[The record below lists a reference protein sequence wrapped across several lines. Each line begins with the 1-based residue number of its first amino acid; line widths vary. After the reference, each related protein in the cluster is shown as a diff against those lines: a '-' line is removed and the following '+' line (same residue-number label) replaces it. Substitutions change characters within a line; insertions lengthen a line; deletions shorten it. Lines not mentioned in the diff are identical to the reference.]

1 MKLQDFK
8 NRNPK
13 ITGIIDLK
21 TTQNENL
28 LDILDALVS
37 GNSRCITAITDVN
50 GDNEVVI
57 TPNQKCNLLSYK
69 QTYVNKYRN
78 FGLKF
83 EQTGNNI
90 KLSVIPQP
98 PTKKSTDDTT
108 TTSDN
113 SSNDFNIYRQV
124 AKTFMGEEL
133 NEEINRIKKII
144 YNG

>member
-1 MKLQDFK
+1 MNLKDFK
-8 NRNPK
+8 IK
-13 ITGIIDLK
+13 HSSIIGINSLLP
-21 TTQNENL
+21 TQNENL

-37 GNSRCITAITDVN
+37 GTSCVKSIKYVTGV
-50 GDNEVVI
+50 NEVI
-57 TPNQKCNLLSYK
+57 IEPNSKCDLFSYEK
-69 QTYVNKYRN
+69 TYKNHYRN

-83 EQTGNNI
+83 DRTSNNI
-90 KLSVIPQP
+90 KLSVNPQP

-108 TTSDN
+108 TTSGN

>member
-1 MKLQDFK
+1 MNLKDFK
-8 NRNPK
+8 AK
-13 ITGIIDLK
+13 HSISGIQKLK
-21 TTQNENL
+21 EKQNETL
-28 LDILDALVS
+28 LGILDTLVS
-37 GNSRCITAITDVN
+37 GNSSCITSITDVYN
-50 GDNEVVI
+50 DNEVTI
-57 TPNQKCNLLSYK
+57 EPNKNCNLLSYK
-69 QTYVNKYRN
+69 KTYEHNYRN

-90 KLSVIPQP
+90 KLSVNSQP

-108 TTSDN
+108 TTSGN
-113 SSNDFNIYRQV
+113 TSNDFNIYRQV